1 MYSFS
6 ASGDLGWSDAKVY
19 GTLIVGLISL
29 CIFAVRQLKIE
40 NPILELRAFKVPMFT
55 LSVGLIVIV
64 MMSLFSTMTLL
75 PMFLQTVLLV
85 TAFKSGIIM
94 LPGSVI
100 SAIMGPIAG
109 KLFDKFSPKVIIV
122 PGIVLVGIA
131 MFLFKGITPDTS
143 MVQIII
149 MHSVLMVGLMFVMT
163 AQTYGLNQLTPDLYP
178 HGTALF
184 STLQQVAG
192 AIGTAIF
199 ISKMSSGT
207 TKYMESSANP
217 LDPVEKLNGLTSGF
231 QGAFALGLI
240 FIIVAFI
247 VSLFL
252 KEEKEGVKAARV
264 LQNEH

>member
-1 MYSFS
+1 
-6 ASGDLGWSDAKVY
+6 
-19 GTLIVGLISL
+19 
-29 CIFAVRQLKIE
+29 
-40 NPILELRAFKVPMFT
+40 MFT

-122 PGIVLVGIA
+122 PGIVLVGVA
-131 MFLFKGITPDTS
+131 MFLFKDITPDTS

-217 LDPVEKLNGLTSGF
+217 LDPVEVKRFNVRVPRCICTWVNLYYCC
-231 QGAFALGLI
+231 I
-240 FIIVAFI
+240 YRIVI
-247 VSLFL
+247 L
-252 KEEKEGVKAARV
+252 KRRERRSKGSEV

>member
-1 MYSFS
+1 
-6 ASGDLGWSDAKVY
+6 
-19 GTLIVGLISL
+19 
-29 CIFAVRQLKIE
+29 
-40 NPILELRAFKVPMFT
+40 
-55 LSVGLIVIV
+55 
-64 MMSLFSTMTLL
+64 
-75 PMFLQTVLLV
+75 
-85 TAFKSGIIM
+85 
-94 LPGSVI
+94 
-100 SAIMGPIAG
+100 
-109 KLFDKFSPKVIIV
+109 
-122 PGIVLVGIA
+122 
-131 MFLFKGITPDTS
+131 

-217 LDPVEKLNGLTSGF
+217 LDPLEKLNGLTSGF
-231 QGAFALGLI
+231 QGAFALELV

-252 KEEKEGVKAARV
+252 KEEKEGVKEARV
-264 LQNEH
+264 LQNEHYVYIKKTSFPRKDVFFIFFS

>member
-1 MYSFS
+1 MY
-6 ASGDLGWSDAKVY
+6 
-19 GTLIVGLISL
+19 
-29 CIFAVRQLKIE
+29 FAVRQLKIE

-231 QGAFALGLI
+231 QGAFALANLYYCCIYRIVILKRRERRSKGSEGFTERTLR
-240 FIIVAFI
+240 FI
-247 VSLFL
+247 
-252 KEEKEGVKAARV
+252 
-264 LQNEH
+264 

>member
-1 MYSFS
+1 
-6 ASGDLGWSDAKVY
+6 
-19 GTLIVGLISL
+19 
-29 CIFAVRQLKIE
+29 
-40 NPILELRAFKVPMFT
+40 
-55 LSVGLIVIV
+55 
-64 MMSLFSTMTLL
+64 
-75 PMFLQTVLLV
+75 
-85 TAFKSGIIM
+85 
-94 LPGSVI
+94 
-100 SAIMGPIAG
+100 
-109 KLFDKFSPKVIIV
+109 
-122 PGIVLVGIA
+122 

-143 MVQIII
+143 MVQIIV

-207 TKYMESSANP
+207 TSYMESSANP

-252 KEEKEGVKAARV
+252 KEERRRRVGSEGFTERT
-264 LQNEH
+264 LRFI

>member
-1 MYSFS
+1 
-6 ASGDLGWSDAKVY
+6 
-19 GTLIVGLISL
+19 
-29 CIFAVRQLKIE
+29 
-40 NPILELRAFKVPMFT
+40 
-55 LSVGLIVIV
+55 
-64 MMSLFSTMTLL
+64 
-75 PMFLQTVLLV
+75 
-85 TAFKSGIIM
+85 
-94 LPGSVI
+94 
-100 SAIMGPIAG
+100 MGPIAG

-143 MVQIII
+143 MLQIII

-184 STLQQVAG
+184 NTLQQVAG

-207 TKYMESSANP
+207 ASYMESSATNGP
-217 LDPVEKLNGLTSGF
+217 SREVKRFNIWIPRCICTWINLNRCC
-231 QGAFALGLI
+231 
-240 FIIVAFI
+240 FI

-252 KEEKEGVKAARV
+252 KEEKRE
-264 LQNEH
+264 

>member
-1 MYSFS
+1 
-6 ASGDLGWSDAKVY
+6 
-19 GTLIVGLISL
+19 
-29 CIFAVRQLKIE
+29 
-40 NPILELRAFKVPMFT
+40 MFT

-94 LPGSVI
+94 LPGSII

-143 MVQIII
+143 MLQIII

-184 STLQQVAG
+184 NTLQQVAG

-207 TKYMESSANP
+207 ASYMESSANQW
-217 LDPVEKLNGLTSGF
+217 T
-231 QGAFALGLI
+231 Q
-240 FIIVAFI
+240 
-247 VSLFL
+247 
-252 KEEKEGVKAARV
+252 
-264 LQNEH
+264 